1 MMRRTWMW
9 FALCS
14 SLSLAGVGCGEKAAD
29 PPGKPAAKA
38 EPEAGKAG
46 PAAAPGET
54 KPAEAVAAAQGECPP
69 APECACPEAGKATGK
84 VAEAPA
90 KPVDPA
96 GGAASEDVANTIAG
110 DLFQKV
116 VAVAP
121 AGALVVGAMDVAG
134 SVKTAG
140 ALLDSLLGTTL
151 SWEATVK
158 DLTELFQTR
167 LGINPFEL
175 TSVGMVVVKKGPVFL
190 IPWGKPL
197 VLPADVEKRD
207 FDGVTLARLGGLWF
221 IQEGEWVLAGENKP
235 VRQQL
240 AAIKGTESKLG
251 EAEQAIHR
259 NMAKELGSA
268 LLLVTGDIRIATGL
282 IQEELPGAILDSV
295 GVALDSGGGLH
306 VMLKAPEATQKMLLE
321 YVQKSLAEGKKVL
334 EENYRNRASLGMAE
348 AMGVVVAWH
357 QFEALSGSFQP
368 KQKGEYLVM
377 ELAGATS
384 AVLPLL
390 GVSAAIA
397 VPAFIKYMRKAK
409 TSEAIDMMDK
419 MYKGAAM
426 YYSQPKVDDAGARLP
441 CAFPPSG
448 TYAGKKCCEYPDQRC
463 PANPEEWSGSPWKE
477 LNFQLEDSHY
487 FRYEFNSEGSGP
499 GAKATI
505 AAYGDLDCDGI
516 ESTFTMEVAADPE
529 AGNPQGGECMVRRG
543 KFFVDKETE

>member
-9 FALCS
+9 FVLCT

-29 PPGKPAAKA
+29 KPGEPAAKA

-54 KPAEAVAAAQGECPP
+54 KPAEAAAAAKPDCPP
-69 APECACPEAGKATGK
+69 APDCVCPQVGKAEAGADEATPK
-84 VAEAPA
+84 PA
-90 KPVDPA
+90 D
-96 GGAASEDVANTIAG
+96 GAAGSATTEAASNIAS

-116 VAVAP
+116 VGLAP
-121 AGALVVGAMDVAG
+121 AGTLVVGAVDVAG
-134 SVKTAG
+134 AVKTASV
-140 ALLDSLLGTTL
+140 LLDTLLGTTL

-167 LGINPFEL
+167 LGMNPFDL
-175 TSVGMVVVKKGPVFL
+175 TSVGLVVVKKGPVFL
-190 IPWGKPL
+190 IPWSKPL
-197 VLPADVEKRD
+197 VLPPFVETRD
-207 FDGVTLARLGGLWF
+207 FDGVTLARIGGLW
-221 IQEGEWVLAGENKP
+221 IVQEGEWVLAGENKP

-240 AAIKGTESKLG
+240 AAIKGTEPKLG
-251 EAEQAIHR
+251 EAEQALHR
-259 NMAKELGSA
+259 NMAKELGAA
-268 LLLVTGDIRIATGL
+268 LLLVTGDIRLATGL

-295 GVALDSGGGLH
+295 GLALDLKGGFR
-306 VMLKAPEATQKMLLE
+306 VMLKAPAATQKMLLDF
-321 YVQKSLAEGKKVL
+321 VQKSLAEGKKVL
-334 EENYRNRASLGMAE
+334 EENYNKRAELDLDE
-348 AMGVVVAWH
+348 AMGVIVAWH
-357 QFEALSGSFQP
+357 QFEAISGSFQP
-368 KQKGEYLVM
+368 KQKGEYLVL
-377 ELAGATS
+377 ELTGATS

-390 GVSAAIA
+390 GVSSAIA

-409 TSEAIDMMDK
+409 TSEAIDVLDQ

-426 YYSQPKVDDAGARLP
+426 YYSQPRVDASGNRLP

-448 TYAGKKCCEYPDQRC
+448 TYSGKKCCEYPDQRC
-463 PANPEEWSGSPWKE
+463 PANPEAWSGSPWTE
-477 LNFQLEDSHY
+477 LNFQINQAHY
-487 FRYEFNSEGSGP
+487 FRYEFKSEGSGRD
-499 GAKATI
+499 AKAII